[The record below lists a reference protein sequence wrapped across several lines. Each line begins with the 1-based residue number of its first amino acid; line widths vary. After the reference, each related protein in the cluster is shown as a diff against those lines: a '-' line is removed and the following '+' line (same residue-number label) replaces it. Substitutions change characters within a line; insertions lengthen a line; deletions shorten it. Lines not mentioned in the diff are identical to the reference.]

1 MFNLSIMNL
10 KLRALEPNDLELVY
24 EVENDKSLWV
34 YSNTSSPFSRHTLKK
49 FIENS
54 HLDIIEH
61 KQLRLVIADDEQSYG
76 FIDLYDYDFINR
88 RVGLGIIIFKKYRSK
103 GIGLSSLQLTENYL
117 LEHVPI
123 HQVYANISSTNK
135 ESISLF
141 EKSNFVNV
149 GLKKDWIFYN
159 NKFNDELLFQ
169 KILNK

>member
-1 MFNLSIMNL
+1 MNL

-123 HQVYANISSTNK
+123 HQVYANISSANK

-141 EKSNFVNV
+141 EKSKYVNV

>member
-1 MFNLSIMNL
+1 MDL
-10 KLRALEPNDLELVY
+10 KLRALEPNDLELIY

-34 YSNTSSPFSRHTLKK
+34 YSNTASPFSRYTLKK

-61 KQLRLVIADDEQSYG
+61 KQLRLVITDDEQSYG

-88 RVGLGIIIFKKYRSK
+88 RVGVGIIIFKKYRSK

-141 EKSNFVNV
+141 EKSKYVNV

-169 KILNK
+169 KILKK

>member
-1 MFNLSIMNL
+1 MNL

-88 RVGLGIIIFKKYRSK
+88 RVGVGIIIFKKYRSR

-141 EKSNFVNV
+141 EKSKYVNV

>member
-88 RVGLGIIIFKKYRSK
+88 RVGVGIIIFKKYRSK

-123 HQVYANISSTNK
+123 HQVYANISSKNK

-141 EKSNFVNV
+141 EKSGFVNI

>member
-1 MFNLSIMNL
+1 MNLS
-10 KLRALEPNDLELVY
+10 LRALEPDDLELVY
-24 EVENDKSLWV
+24 DVENDKSLWV
-34 YSNTSSPFSRHTLKK
+34 YSNTTSPFSNHTLKK

-61 KQLRLVIADDEQSYG
+61 KQLRMVIADDKKSCG
-76 FIDLYDYDFINR
+76 FIDLYDYDFVNR
-88 RVGLGIIIFKKYRSK
+88 RVGVGIIIFEKYRSK
-103 GIGLSSLQLTENYL
+103 GIGLSSLKLTEKYL

-123 HQVYANISSTNK
+123 HQLYANISSRNK

-141 EKSNFVNV
+141 QKSGFVNV
-149 GLKKDWIFYN
+149 GLKRDWIFYN

>member
-1 MFNLSIMNL
+1 MNL
-10 KLRALEPNDLELVY
+10 KLRALEPNDLELIY

-34 YSNTSSPFSRHTLKK
+34 YSNTASPFSRHTLKK

-61 KQLRLVIADDEQSYG
+61 KQLRLVITHDEKSYG

-88 RVGLGIIIFKKYRSK
+88 RVGVGIIIFKKYRSK

-141 EKSNFVNV
+141 EKSKYVNV

-159 NKFNDELLFQ
+159 NKFNDEFLFQ

>member
-88 RVGLGIIIFKKYRSK
+88 RVGLGIIIFNKYRSK

-123 HQVYANISSTNK
+123 HQVYANISSKNK

-141 EKSNFVNV
+141 EKSGFVNI

>member
-123 HQVYANISSTNK
+123 HQVYANISSKDK

-141 EKSNFVNV
+141 EKSGFVNI

>member
-123 HQVYANISSTNK
+123 HQVYANISSKNK

-141 EKSNFVNV
+141 EKSGFVNI

>member
-1 MFNLSIMNL
+1 MTL
-10 KLRALEPNDLELVY
+10 KLRALEPNDLEMVY
-24 EVENDKSLWV
+24 DIENDKSLWV
-34 YSNTSSPFSRHTLKK
+34 YSNTTSPFSRHTLKK

-61 KQLRLVIADDEQSYG
+61 KQLRLVIADDDNSYG

-103 GIGLSSLQLTENYL
+103 GIGLISLQLTEDFL

-141 EKSNFVNV
+141 EKSDFVNV

-159 NKFNDELLFQ
+159 NQFNDELLFQ

>member
-1 MFNLSIMNL
+1 MTL
-10 KLRALEPNDLELVY
+10 KLRALEPNDLEMVY
-24 EVENDKSLWV
+24 DIENDKSLWV
-34 YSNTSSPFSRHTLKK
+34 YSNTTSPFSRHTLKK

-61 KQLRLVIADDEQSYG
+61 KQLRLVIADDDNSYG

-103 GIGLSSLQLTENYL
+103 GIGLISLQLTEDYL

-123 HQVYANISSTNK
+123 HLVYANISSTNK

-141 EKSNFVNV
+141 EKSDFVNV

-159 NKFNDELLFQ
+159 NQFNDELLFQ

>member
-1 MFNLSIMNL
+1 MNL

-61 KQLRLVIADDEQSYG
+61 KQLRMVIADDEQSYG

-123 HQVYANISSTNK
+123 HQVYANISSKNK

-141 EKSNFVNV
+141 EKSGFVNI

>member
-1 MFNLSIMNL
+1 MNL

-24 EVENDKSLWV
+24 EVENDKSLWI

-61 KQLRLVIADDEQSYG
+61 KQLRLVITHDEQSYG

-88 RVGLGIIIFKKYRSK
+88 RVGVGIIIFKKYRSR

-117 LEHVPI
+117 LGIIAGLNDVSI
-123 HQVYANISSTNK
+123 YVISTDHALHPK
-135 ESISLF
+135 
-141 EKSNFVNV
+141 
-149 GLKKDWIFYN
+149 
-159 NKFNDELLFQ
+159 ND
-169 KILNK
+169 K

>member
-1 MFNLSIMNL
+1 MNL

-123 HQVYANISSTNK
+123 HQVYANISSKNK

-141 EKSNFVNV
+141 EKSGFVNI

-169 KILNK
+169 KILNKWKF

>member
-1 MFNLSIMNL
+1 MDNINEYI
-10 KLRALEPNDLELVY
+10 LRALEPDDLDILY
-24 EVENDKSLWV
+24 DTENDKSLWK
-34 YSNTSSPFSRHTLKK
+34 YSNTSSPFSKHSLKK

-123 HQVYANISSTNK
+123 HQVYANISSKNK

-141 EKSNFVNV
+141 EKSGFVNI

>member
-1 MFNLSIMNL
+1 MNL
-10 KLRALEPNDLELVY
+10 KLRALEPNDLEMVY
-24 EVENDKSLWV
+24 DIENDKSLWV
-34 YSNTSSPFSRHTLKK
+34 YSNTTSPFSRHTLKK

-61 KQLRLVIADDEQSYG
+61 KQLRLVIADDDNSYG

-103 GIGLSSLQLTENYL
+103 GIGLISLQLTEDYL

-141 EKSNFVNV
+141 EKSDFVNV

-159 NKFNDELLFQ
+159 NQFNDELLFQ

>member
-1 MFNLSIMNL
+1 MTL
-10 KLRALEPNDLELVY
+10 KLRALEPNDLEMVY
-24 EVENDKSLWV
+24 DIENDKSLWV
-34 YSNTSSPFSRHTLKK
+34 YSNTTSPFSRHTLKK

-61 KQLRLVIADDEQSYG
+61 KQLRLVIADDDNSYG

-103 GIGLSSLQLTENYL
+103 GIGLISLQLTEDFL

-123 HQVYANISSTNK
+123 HQVYANISSSNK

-141 EKSNFVNV
+141 EKSDFVNV

-159 NKFNDELLFQ
+159 NQFNDELLFQ

>member
-1 MFNLSIMNL
+1 MNL
-10 KLRALEPNDLELVY
+10 KLRALEPNDLELIY

-34 YSNTSSPFSRHTLKK
+34 YSNTASPFSRYTLKK

-61 KQLRLVIADDEQSYG
+61 KQLRLVITHDEKSYG

-88 RVGLGIIIFKKYRSK
+88 RVGVGIIIFKKYRSK

-141 EKSNFVNV
+141 EKSKYVNV

-169 KILNK
+169 KIFK